1 MFSHIILLFVAKDD
15 ILTSLNLLEFRETD
29 KIKCKFKLYTVLY
42 VYCNSSS
49 RSRQQRETRSWRR
62 QKGGKGR
69 GLKNCRYFFELL
81 QICKSY
87 TGSGRY
93 GYSLVAKQTSGLE
106 VPGSNPASKIKKI
119 KNMCHLLL
127 FAGSEVILDVESLP
141 NLLRSH
147 ALRNYHNFSEKVQG
161 SGSGR
166 DKHLFTGSRAASSS

>member
-1 MFSHIILLFVAKDD
+1 MEAPK
-15 ILTSLNLLEFRETD
+15 R
-29 KIKCKFKLYTVLY
+29 
-42 VYCNSSS
+42 
-49 RSRQQRETRSWRR
+49 W
-62 QKGGKGR
+62 GGR

-87 TGSGRY
+87 TGRY

-106 VPGSNPASKIKKI
+106 VPGSNPASKIKNKI

-141 NLLRSH
+141 NLLRSL
-147 ALRNYHNFSEKVQG
+147 ALRNYNNFSEKVQG

-166 DKHLFTGSRAASSS
+166 DKHLFTGSRAVDPDPNGFANIFSPGSAFNMRIH